1 MIQLLPAR
9 LQHMT
14 WQYSLKDAITSPA
27 DITLPDTE
35 SRRFSPTAHRQF
47 PLRMPAAFADL
58 IDPDNPDDPLLRQVF
73 PDVREDEPVAGFGA
87 DPLDEQDSQPAPGIL
102 HKYHGRVL
110 LLLTA
115 ACAIHCR
122 YCFRRHFPYAGS
134 NPLNS
139 HWPATLDY
147 LRAHE
152 DVREI
157 IFSGGDPLM
166 LDDVKLAALIR
177 DLETIPHLRRL
188 RIHTRM
194 PVAAPERISAEF
206 IELLTQ
212 SRLRPVVVVHV
223 NHAQELGLPARQAIR
238 ALRNAGITLL
248 NQSVLLRAINDS
260 AAVLVE
266 LSESLFELGVLP
278 YYLHLLDPVAGAA
291 HFEVNEEQALHVY
304 REMQTLLPGYLVPRL
319 VREVAGLPSKQPV
332 IGDW

>member
-1 MIQLLPAR
+1 
-9 LQHMT
+9 MT

-27 DITLPDTE
+27 DITLLDTE
-35 SRRFSPTAHRQF
+35 SRQFSPAAHGQF
-47 PLRMPAAFADL
+47 PLRVPPAFADL

-87 DPLDEQDSQPAPGIL
+87 DPLNEQDFQPAPGIL

-122 YCFRRHFPYAGS
+122 YCFRRHFPYSDS

-147 LRAHE
+147 LRTHD
-152 DVREI
+152 DVREV

-166 LDDVKLAALIR
+166 LDDEKLTVLVR

-194 PVAAPERISAEF
+194 PVAAPERINPEF
-206 IELLTQ
+206 IDLLAQ

-223 NHAQELGLPARQAIR
+223 NHAQELGVPARRAIR
-238 ALRNAGITLL
+238 ALRNAGVTLL

-266 LSESLFELGVLP
+266 LSESLFELGVMP

-291 HFEVNEEQALHVY
+291 HFRVDKATAKRLHT
-304 REMQTLLPGYLVPRL
+304 EIQKLLPGYLVPRL
-319 VREVAGLPSKQPV
+319 VREVAGFPNKQLLV
-332 IGDW
+332 

>member
-1 MIQLLPAR
+1 
-9 LQHMT
+9 MT

-27 DITLPDTE
+27 DITLPDTQT
-35 SRRFSPTAHRQF
+35 RRFSPAAHGQF
-47 PLRMPAAFADL
+47 PLRVPAAFADL

-73 PDVREDEPVAGFGA
+73 PDVREDEAVAGFGA
-87 DPLDEQDSQPAPGIL
+87 DPLDEKDFQPTPGIL

-122 YCFRRHFPYAGS
+122 YCFRRHFPYSGS

-139 HWPATLDY
+139 HWPASMEY
-147 LRAHE
+147 LHTHT

-166 LDDVKLAALIR
+166 LDDDKLAALIR
-177 DLETIPHLRRL
+177 DLETIPHLGRL

-194 PVAAPERISAEF
+194 PVVAPERISAEF
-206 IELLTQ
+206 IECLQQ
-212 SRLRPVVVVHV
+212 SRLHPVVVVHV
-223 NHAQELGLPARQAIR
+223 NHTRELGKPARQALR

-248 NQSVLLRAINDS
+248 NQSVLLRGINDS

-291 HFEVNEEQALHVY
+291 HFRVDTVTAKRLHA
-304 REMQTLLPGYLVPRL
+304 EMQKLLPGYLVPRL
-319 VREVAGLPSKQPV
+319 VREVAGFPNKQPLV
-332 IGDW
+332 